1 MKLISFAAK
10 NCASRLMFIRAATML
25 CGQVSRVGRS
35 ARKLLRPKNL
45 QLARQHL
52 IVSLK
57 SCQKSFSR
65 EDGGAIVEFVA
76 LAIPLFIPIFIYLNS
91 FSSVSA
97 NEEIA
102 QSMAREVLR
111 VYVISESDGAGQELS
126 GRAAQLLARQ
136 WNLSDSERATL
147 RTTMDCSHFPCL
159 TANGR
164 IKLTLSFI
172 DEETKRKVSASAQE
186 HLSPWL

>member
-1 MKLISFAAK
+1 MLMKLSEVV
-10 NCASRLMFIRAATML
+10 TT
-25 CGQVSRVGRS
+25 
-35 ARKLLRPKNL
+35 ARK
-45 QLARQHL
+45 
-52 IVSLK
+52 
-57 SCQKSFSR
+57 CFSR

-102 QSMAREVLR
+102 RSMAREVLR
-111 VYVISESDGAGQELS
+111 VYVISESDGAGQDLS
-126 GRAAQLLARQ
+126 GKAAQLLARQ
-136 WNLSDSERATL
+136 WKLSDSELSSL
-147 RTTMDCSHFPCL
+147 RTSIDCSHFPCL

-164 IKLTLSFI
+164 IKLTITFI
-172 DEETKRKVSASAQE
+172 DDETQRKVSASAQE

>member
-1 MKLISFAAK
+1 M
-10 NCASRLMFIRAATML
+10 
-25 CGQVSRVGRS
+25 RS
-35 ARKLLRPKNL
+35 AKKY
-45 QLARQHL
+45 
-52 IVSLK
+52 
-57 SCQKSFSR
+57 FSA

-97 NEEIA
+97 NEQVA
-102 QSMAREVLR
+102 RSMAREILR
-111 VYVISESDGAGQELS
+111 VYVISESDSAGQELS

-136 WNLSDSERATL
+136 WNLSESEVATL

-164 IKLTLSFI
+164 IKLTVSYI
-172 DEETKRKVSASAQE
+172 DDETQRKVSASAQE